1 MPKIKEINASILK
14 DSLRGQTIE
23 VTVSTDNDV
32 LATDSV
38 PTGIST
44 GRHEA
49 KPVLA
54 TEGVKKIN
62 QIIKPRLAGTEVT
75 SQALIDQLL
84 IDLDGTTTKSHLG
97 ANSML
102 AVSLACARAAAKT
115 QSLPLYRFI
124 ANLVK
129 TSPKI
134 PTPLMVMIEGGKHG
148 LGNPLTYQEFLVADR
163 VSEGGRILKKLQN
176 RFDEEGVR
184 WNFGSEGGLAP
195 FVPSNVAAL
204 DLLESV
210 KGTARIGLDIAAS
223 HLKSTALNLID
234 LVNRYH
240 IAYLEDPFGDEDW
253 SAWSSLT
260 KSLSSQVL
268 VVGDDL
274 TTTNISR
281 LRQAIDRQ
289 AANALIIKP
298 NQIGTLSE
306 TLAVVRLANQAGWEL
321 IVSHRAGETMDDFIT
336 DLAVGIGARYLKAG
350 APDQPE
356 RMAKYQRLDAIAK
369 DLKEYV

>member
-1 MPKIKEINASILK
+1 MPKIKDINASVIK
-14 DSLRGQTIE
+14 DSLDGQTIE
-23 VTVSTDNDV
+23 VTVSTDSGV

-38 PTGIST
+38 PRGIST

-49 KPVLA
+49 KPLLVS
-54 TEGVKKIN
+54 EGIEKIN
-62 QIIKPRLAGTEVT
+62 QIIKPQLVGQDVT
-75 SQALIDQLL
+75 DQSSIDQIL
-84 IDLDGTTTKSHLG
+84 IDLDGTATKSHLG

-102 AVSLACARAAAKT
+102 AVSLSCARAAAKT
-115 QSLPLYRFI
+115 LSLPLYRFI
-124 ANLVK
+124 ANLAK

-134 PTPLMVMIEGGKHG
+134 PTSLMVMIEGGKHG
-148 LGNPLTYQEFLVADR
+148 LGNPLTYQEFLILGQVSDGQR
-163 VSEGGRILKKLQN
+163 VLKSLQN
-176 RFDEEGVR
+176 RFDEEKIR

-195 FVPSNVAAL
+195 FVPSNAVAL

-210 KGTARIGLDIAAS
+210 KGTTRIGLDIAAS
-223 HLKSTALNLID
+223 HIKSTAFNLIA

-240 IAYLEDPFGDEDW
+240 IKYLEDPFGDEDW

-260 KSLSSQVL
+260 RALSTEVL

-274 TTTNISR
+274 ITTNINR
-281 LRQAIDRQ
+281 LYQAIDRQ

-306 TLAVVRLANQAGWEL
+306 TLAVVQLARGAGWQL

-350 APDQPE
+350 APNQPE
-356 RMAKYQRLDAIAK
+356 RMAKYQRLAVIAK
-369 DLKEYV
+369 EFREI